1 VAEKLEWEKQ
11 IQAAV
16 KREHRFGV
24 SVRNK
29 RGKCFIQR
37 YYKDID
43 KKYSATIPI
52 NWENGQ
58 LLPILNAV
66 NEIIKIQNKSGCN
79 LKEAVQILYP
89 NDENEVSTNWEYLRD
104 EYKKY
109 KQQTK
114 NIKDSTWEGVYQ
126 VTLKRIIKMM
136 GENDAPVTGKGI
148 LERLQFNDDG
158 SLTVSVGR
166 VKRIE
171 TGKSFLEFCVVKKG
185 IDERFLPPPQTIIKE
200 LKAVG
205 VKKTKSKN
213 SGKAARIEDDQL
225 LKVLDSF
232 ADNSVGKSWRLA
244 FGLLICYGCRPVEL
258 RYARPKDNLLVI
270 DYEKV
275 SSKGST
281 EAREAEP
288 LSPAARPY
296 LHEELL
302 LELSSGSTALPPL
315 GNNDR
320 NAARSLIRAL
330 QRKSTNS
337 YWSVL
342 EQEAAVVGQKISCY
356 SLRHSYVYR
365 GAVLGDLSADFLR
378 ESLGHSLATHMKS
391 YRDFYL
397 GKEKKARF
405 EEARRKLSLESY
417 KL

>member
-1 VAEKLEWEKQ
+1 
-11 IQAAV
+11 
-16 KREHRFGV
+16 
-24 SVRNK
+24 
-29 RGKCFIQR
+29 
-37 YYKDID
+37 
-43 KKYSATIPI
+43 
-52 NWENGQ
+52 
-58 LLPILNAV
+58 
-66 NEIIKIQNKSGCN
+66 
-79 LKEAVQILYP
+79 
-89 NDENEVSTNWEYLRD
+89 
-104 EYKKY
+104 
-109 KQQTK
+109 
-114 NIKDSTWEGVYQ
+114 
-126 VTLKRIIKMM
+126 M
-136 GENDAPVTGKGI
+136 
-148 LERLQFNDDG
+148 
-158 SLTVSVGR
+158 
-166 VKRIE
+166 
-171 TGKSFLEFCVVKKG
+171 
-185 IDERFLPPPQTIIKE
+185 
-200 LKAVG
+200 
-205 VKKTKSKN
+205 
-213 SGKAARIEDDQL
+213 
-225 LKVLDSF
+225 
-232 ADNSVGKSWRLA
+232 
-244 FGLLICYGCRPVEL
+244 LICYGCRPVEL

-302 LELSSGSTALPPL
+302 LELSSGTPALPPL

-342 EQEAAVVGQKISCY
+342 EQEAAAVGQKISCY

-397 GKEKKARF
+397 GKEKKAKF

>member
-1 VAEKLEWEKQ
+1 MAEKLEWEKQ
-11 IQAAV
+11 IQQAI
-16 KREHRFGV
+16 KREHSFGI

-29 RGKCFIQR
+29 KGKCCIQR

-43 KKYSATIPI
+43 KKYAAVIPI
-52 NWENGQ
+52 SWENGQ

-66 NEIIKIQNKSGCN
+66 NEIVKIQNKSGCN
-79 LKEAVQILYP
+79 LKEAVKILYP
-89 NDENEVSTNWEYLRD
+89 DDKNEVSTNWEYLRD

-109 KQQTK
+109 KQATA
-114 NIKDSTWEGVYQ
+114 NIKESTWEGVYL

-185 IDERFLPPPQTIIKE
+185 IDERFLPPPPTIIRE

-205 VKKTKSKN
+205 AKKTKSRN
-213 SGKAARIEDDQL
+213 SGKAARIEDDEL

-232 ADNSVGKSWRLA
+232 ADNSVGRSWRLA
-244 FGLLICYGCRPVEL
+244 FGLLLCFGCRPVEI
-258 RYARPKDNLLVI
+258 RYARAKGNLLAI

-302 LELSSGSTALPPL
+302 LELSSGVTALPPL
-315 GNNDR
+315 GSNDR
-320 NAARSLIRAL
+320 NAARSLLRAL

-342 EQEAAVVGQKISCY
+342 EQEAAAVGQKISCY

-378 ESLGHSLATHMKS
+378 ESLGHSLATHMRS

-405 EEARRKLSLESY
+405 EEARRKLSLDSY